1 MAYRHLLLLGEGH
14 GGGTKLDHIDLGP
27 ARADATISG
36 RVLEYL
42 RTADR
47 LVETTLAPAALLAA
61 RFGLLPEGTD
71 GVELDKLLGLFY
83 QLPRLPKLA
92 SPQVLRQSLAEG
104 VRQGLFGL
112 ASGSAWD
119 AEDSVLRF
127 GESVDPSEIQFQ
139 SGTWL
144 VRAGVIKELTA
155 ARKPLQPP
163 IPGTAAEPVQVPAP
177 TPGDGGNVPAETTG
191 VKERLATSTTLP
203 SVTLHI
209 RGIPGSQARD
219 VIKIA
224 VLPLSAASPE
234 VTVEMV
240 VRAEG
245 GMSGIPRETPNPVV
259 LEGLHQLGLHDVDV
273 SIPQKK

>member
-1 MAYRHLLLLGEGH
+1 
-14 GGGTKLDHIDLGP
+14 
-27 ARADATISG
+27 
-36 RVLEYL
+36 
-42 RTADR
+42 
-47 LVETTLAPAALLAA
+47 
-61 RFGLLPEGTD
+61 
-71 GVELDKLLGLFY
+71 
-83 QLPRLPKLA
+83 
-92 SPQVLRQSLAEG
+92 

-127 GESVDPSEIQFQ
+127 GESVDPSEIHFQ

-144 VRAGVIKELTA
+144 VHAGVIKELIA

-163 IPGTAAEPVQVPAP
+163 IPGTVAEPVQVPA
-177 TPGDGGNVPAETTG
+177 PGDGGNVPAETTG
-191 VKERLATSTTLP
+191 VKERPATSTTLP

-209 RGIPGSQARD
+209 RGIPGNQARD

-245 GMSGIPRETPNPVV
+245 GMSGIPRETLNLVV
-259 LEGLHQLGLHDVDV
+259 LEGLHQLGLHEVDV
-273 SIPQKK
+273 SIPQEK

>member
-1 MAYRHLLLLGEGH
+1 MAWARQPRGLMWELRALSN

-47 LVETTLAPAALLAA
+47 LVETTLASAALLAA

-71 GVELDKLLGLFY
+71 AVELDKLLGLFY
-83 QLPRLPKLA
+83 KLPHLPKLA

-144 VRAGVIKELTA
+144 VHAGVIKELIA
-155 ARKPLQPP
+155 ARKPL
-163 IPGTAAEPVQVPAP
+163 AP
-177 TPGDGGNVPAETTG
+177 T
-191 VKERLATSTTLP
+191 
-203 SVTLHI
+203 
-209 RGIPGSQARD
+209 
-219 VIKIA
+219 
-224 VLPLSAASPE
+224 
-234 VTVEMV
+234 
-240 VRAEG
+240 
-245 GMSGIPRETPNPVV
+245 
-259 LEGLHQLGLHDVDV
+259 GLQFR
-273 SIPQKK
+273 